1 MNTLNLIRDRIER
14 AERRRQTQLS
24 HVAYRGTTYEIGTHN
39 PAEHHG
45 TFVYRGHVYTKWVYQ
60 ALDSH
65 KGIFLSIIF

>member
-45 TFVYRGHVYTKWVYQ
+45 TFVYRGHVYTK
-60 ALDSH
+60 
-65 KGIFLSIIF
+65 